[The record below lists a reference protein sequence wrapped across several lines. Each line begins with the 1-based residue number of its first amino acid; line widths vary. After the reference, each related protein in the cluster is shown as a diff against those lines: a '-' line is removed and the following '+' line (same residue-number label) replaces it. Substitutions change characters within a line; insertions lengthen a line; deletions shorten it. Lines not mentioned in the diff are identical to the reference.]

1 MGDIFA
7 ELDAK
12 LKRLEEFEKGAIEGM
27 APS

>member
-1 MGDIFA
+1 MVDIFA

-12 LKRLEEFEKGAIEGM
+12 LKRLEEFEREALEGM

>member
-12 LKRLEEFEKGAIEGM
+12 LKRLEEFERGAMEGM

>member
-7 ELDAK
+7 ELEAK
-12 LKRLEEFEKGAIEGM
+12 LQRLAEFERGAIEGM

>member
-7 ELDAK
+7 ELEAK
-12 LKRLEEFEKGAIEGM
+12 LKRLEEFERGTMEGM